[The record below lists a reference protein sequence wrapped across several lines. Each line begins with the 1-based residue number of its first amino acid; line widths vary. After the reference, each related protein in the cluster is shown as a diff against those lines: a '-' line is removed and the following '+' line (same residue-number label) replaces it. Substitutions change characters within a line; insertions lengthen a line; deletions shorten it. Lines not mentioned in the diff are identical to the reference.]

1 MGRIASWLT
10 TALAAMAIVGMYGM
24 ATQTPSGACVDVHA
38 HHAPFEQE
46 TDSTDLTSD
55 LAVQEAHLAVMSTP
69 TFHSDPPT
77 SSNLIR
83 IEIAPECLS
92 LFATQM
98 QPEPPDINVLSRW
111 RT

>member
-1 MGRIASWLT
+1 MVRIASWLT

-46 TDSTDLTSD
+46 TDSADLTSD
-55 LAVQEAHLAVMSTP
+55 LPVQEAHLAVVSTHS
-69 TFHSDPPT
+69 FHTVAST
-77 SSNLIR
+77 VSNLIR
-83 IEIAPECLS
+83 TENVPECLS